1 MLNITDDIL
10 DESMNI
16 GPGDILA
23 FGRIQLI
30 FTLNLDKDD
39 LDKYKVNWEDLKSI
53 KNLKFI
59 RNQKKLWKRIDISS
73 NDETMEVLL
82 HINKTSKKLIKIGY
96 VGFEKMEF
104 NDKQEKFKDF
114 IIYVTNRKGLYLTS
128 CDICKCTVSIQLLL
142 KYEKEEK
149 VFLLCGVSTDI
160 NNNSNNK
167 NNEKN
172 EDNKEIK
179 NKDNEEIENKENENK
194 DNENIANEEK
204 KDEIKDKED
213 KIEEKEE
220 KKEEDKEDKN
230 EKKEEKKDETK
241 DKEDK
246 NEKKEEKKDEIKD
259 KGNKIEEKEE
269 NEKKEKNKENEK
281 DKNINNTN
289 EENKEDVISDI
300 YENKNENINENKK
313 ENKNPFVIIKKNKI
327 NAGQFNY
334 IYFNFSDYTNGELKD
349 KIKLE
354 HLFEY
359 FQDIKIRTKTK
370 IILNFEEEAEVFKN
384 RNKDEIFKD
393 LLSITDLFIFYNKKK
408 LYEVLKDLKEEE
420 DKEVIEDSYNFHCF
434 EAKIKSLEKEK
445 IKKKEEE
452 WKKKFKL
459 ILGKYEKEKSP
470 KYIKTEG
477 RKENYSD
484 IYITQST
491 EKNTEIRKRNN
502 TINIDSLDKESR
514 NDTISQNIIKSE
526 EKKDNYKDIVIPNTK
541 PENKRIQLLPI
552 KPSSPK
558 PLNKNDIFNYFNNGI
573 FNRDPQKNPCDKI
586 ILVLDEFNKINIVK
600 CNKVNENP
608 LVLDFDLKLYPQ
620 VNVRNMNDILEYKN
634 LIKSNFRKYVNI
646 FIGAFLG
653 VIAGKGKAGC
663 EEDSLFLGYLVATNI
678 IKKISEIQRY
688 NLPFPKN
695 KKFFYPSIH
704 KSELNKL
711 LFEANQK
718 KKEKSFILDGNNKQ
732 QIVMKQYNPLLDKNL
747 SSFLNTENNQI
758 ILKKNGFIGKSGRIL
773 YDPTYRDTLGFN
785 DPKNRNNFRS
795 IQNNRLKILSKDKK
809 AKAKSKPKP
818 KPKATNKSL
827 VGYRLKSPGYSI
839 YNQGQR
845 KKVILPPI
853 NLRYG
858 TIKRNEKSK
867 LIEKSD
873 VHSRNNGL
881 RANVSEFGKSEGI
894 GNKSRG
900 NL

>member
-16 GPGDILA
+16 SPGDILA

-82 HINKTSKKLIKIGY
+82 QINKTSKKLIKIGY

-149 VFLLCGVSTDI
+149 VFLLCGVSTYI

-179 NKDNEEIENKENENK
+179 NKDNEEIENKGNENK
-194 DNENIANEEK
+194 DNENIA
-204 KDEIKDKED
+204 
-213 KIEEKEE
+213 
-220 KKEEDKEDKN
+220 
-230 EKKEEKKDETK
+230 
-241 DKEDK
+241 
-246 NEKKEEKKDEIKD
+246 KEEKKDEIKD

-300 YENKNENINENKK
+300 YENKNENIDENKK
-313 ENKNPFVIIKKNKI
+313 KNKNPFVTIKKNKI

-445 IKKKEEE
+445 IKI
-452 WKKKFKL
+452 KL
-459 ILGKYEKEKSP
+459 
-470 KYIKTEG
+470 
-477 RKENYSD
+477 N
-484 IYITQST
+484 
-491 EKNTEIRKRNN
+491 
-502 TINIDSLDKESR
+502 
-514 NDTISQNIIKSE
+514 
-526 EKKDNYKDIVIPNTK
+526 
-541 PENKRIQLLPI
+541 
-552 KPSSPK
+552 
-558 PLNKNDIFNYFNNGI
+558 
-573 FNRDPQKNPCDKI
+573 
-586 ILVLDEFNKINIVK
+586 
-600 CNKVNENP
+600 
-608 LVLDFDLKLYPQ
+608 
-620 VNVRNMNDILEYKN
+620 
-634 LIKSNFRKYVNI
+634 
-646 FIGAFLG
+646 
-653 VIAGKGKAGC
+653 
-663 EEDSLFLGYLVATNI
+663 
-678 IKKISEIQRY
+678 
-688 NLPFPKN
+688 
-695 KKFFYPSIH
+695 
-704 KSELNKL
+704 
-711 LFEANQK
+711 
-718 KKEKSFILDGNNKQ
+718 
-732 QIVMKQYNPLLDKNL
+732 
-747 SSFLNTENNQI
+747 
-758 ILKKNGFIGKSGRIL
+758 
-773 YDPTYRDTLGFN
+773 
-785 DPKNRNNFRS
+785 
-795 IQNNRLKILSKDKK
+795 
-809 AKAKSKPKP
+809 
-818 KPKATNKSL
+818 
-827 VGYRLKSPGYSI
+827 
-839 YNQGQR
+839 
-845 KKVILPPI
+845 
-853 NLRYG
+853 
-858 TIKRNEKSK
+858 
-867 LIEKSD
+867 
-873 VHSRNNGL
+873 
-881 RANVSEFGKSEGI
+881 
-894 GNKSRG
+894 
-900 NL
+900 